1 MMSRSIE
8 MLTYQKDEMFLISE
22 QRPFAYTM
30 LETIGASAGL
40 SDNDG

>member
-22 QRPFAYTM
+22 QMPFAYTI